1 MTKSN
6 NKRTRLIEAADKLFH
21 QKGISNTT
29 LSKIAELANVPL
41 GNVYYY
47 FKSKDAIILAVIEY
61 RKQLL
66 EGLFAEWDLIA
77 STKER
82 LASFVT
88 YSTNLAEEAAQFGDS
103 LGSLCQELG
112 KHGGSIGQSASEL
125 MGSILTWCEKQFVA
139 IGQTSE
145 NAKKLALNLVASV
158 QGINLITLT
167 FNDPSYI
174 GNHGQFLNEWL
185 ERL

>member
-29 LSKIAELANVPL
+29 LSKIAELAEVPL

-47 FKSKDAIILAVIEY
+47 FKSKEAIILAVIEY

-66 EGLFAEWDLIA
+66 NSLFTEWDQVPSI
-77 STKER
+77 KDR
-82 LASFVT
+82 LASFVR
-88 YSTNLAEEAAQFGDS
+88 YSSNLADEAAQFGDS

-112 KHGGSIGQSASEL
+112 KQGGSIGQSASEL
-125 MGSILTWCEKQFVA
+125 MGSILSWCEQQFVA
-139 IGQTSE
+139 IGQAPE

-174 GNHGQFLNEWL
+174 GNHGQFLTEWL

>member
-1 MTKSN
+1 MAKSN
-6 NKRTRLIEAADKLFH
+6 NKRNRLIESADKLFH

-29 LSKIAELANVPL
+29 LSNIADLAGVPL

-47 FKSKDAIILAVIEY
+47 FKSKDSIILAVIEY
-61 RKQLL
+61 RKNSLDA
-66 EGLFAEWDLIA
+66 LFSEWEQVPSI
-77 STKER
+77 KER
-82 LASFVT
+82 LAAFVK
-88 YSTNLAEEAAQFGDS
+88 YSTNLADEAAQFGDS

-112 KHGGSIGQSASEL
+112 KQGGVIGQSASGL
-125 MGSILTWCEKQFVA
+125 MGSILNWCEKQFTA
-139 IGQTSE
+139 IGQTPE

-174 GNHGQFLNEWL
+174 GNHGQFLTEWL